1 MIYNQMVTWTA
12 FAILAVTV
20 TVTETE
26 TETETETGSMIEMAE
41 QDCYLVPR
49 LLIFVQ
55 GGVDVRK
62 EILYKNLRHCLE
74 TLKKSNDSADVPLVD
89 DDVLVILAHKVILA
103 CFSTY
108 RHTHKY
114 D

>member
-1 MIYNQMVTWTA
+1 MPYLLNEHNFSQFSKNLRPIS
-12 FAILAVTV
+12 
-20 TVTETE
+20 TEKIAA
-26 TETETETGSMIEMAE
+26 S
-41 QDCYLVPR
+41 D
-49 LLIFVQ
+49 
-55 GGVDVRK
+55 
-62 EILYKNLRHCLE
+62 EILYKNLTHCLE